1 MSSNYKTHNVDGFK
15 LKFTGRRTWEA
26 TLEGGGY
33 GEVVPV
39 TWVRDITKRGDRAF
53 VMIYC
58 TTFEKMTARRTDEHP
73 FIVAVA
79 AKDNNE
85 RPMRF
90 RHFDR
95 VLLCRSTFKRID
107 DHTFKAEVL
116 KQLHA

>member
-58 TTFEKMTARRTDEHP
+58 TTFDKMTARRTDEH
-73 FIVAVA
+73 
-79 AKDNNE
+79 
-85 RPMRF
+85 PMRF